1 MKHKKRLKFM
11 DMELTRI
18 EAPYVFELNAQNN
31 LKMVMDSSESLEGKN
46 RGMTPMQLLLGGLM
60 GCMSIDVMLVL
71 KKQKMSPKVY
81 RVEADATK
89 KDGVPTPYD
98 KIHLK
103 ISIDKEIDLKRV
115 HRAVDLSLNKYCSVR
130 ASLHPDISVSYEI
143 IPV

>member
-31 LKMVMDSSESLEGKN
+31 LKLVMDSSESLEGKN

-130 ASLHPDISVSYEI
+130 ASLHPDISISYEI

>member
-1 MKHKKRLKFM
+1 M

-31 LKMVMDSSESLEGKN
+31 LKLVMDSSESLEGKN

-89 KDGVPTPYD
+89 KDGVPTSYD

-103 ISIDKEIDLKRV
+103 INK
-115 HRAVDLSLNKYCSVR
+115 VDFFALFVNCF
-130 ASLHPDISVSYEI
+130 YEN
-143 IPV
+143 

>member
-1 MKHKKRLKFM
+1 M

-31 LKMVMDSSESLEGKN
+31 LKLVMDSSESLEGKN

-130 ASLHPDISVSYEI
+130 ASLPPDISISYEI

>member
-1 MKHKKRLKFM
+1 
-11 DMELTRI
+11 MELTRI

-31 LKMVMDSSESLEGKN
+31 LKLVMDSSESLEGKN

-130 ASLHPDISVSYEI
+130 ASLHPDISISYEI

>member
-1 MKHKKRLKFM
+1 M

-31 LKMVMDSSESLEGKN
+31 LKLVMDSSESLEGKN

-115 HRAVDLSLNKYCSVR
+115 HRAVELSLNKYCSVR
-130 ASLHPDISVSYEI
+130 ASLHPDISISYEI

>member
-1 MKHKKRLKFM
+1 M

-31 LKMVMDSSESLEGKN
+31 LKLVMDSSESLEGKN

-103 ISIDKEIDLKRV
+103 ISIDKEIDLNRV

-130 ASLHPDISVSYEI
+130 ASLHPDISISYEI

>member
-31 LKMVMDSSESLEGKN
+31 LKLVMDSSESLEGKN

-60 GCMSIDVMLVL
+60 GCMSIDIMLVL

>member
-1 MKHKKRLKFM
+1 M

-31 LKMVMDSSESLEGKN
+31 LKLVMDSSESLEGKN

-71 KKQKMSPKVY
+71 KKQKMSPKIY

-130 ASLHPDISVSYEI
+130 ASLHPDISISYEI

>member
-1 MKHKKRLKFM
+1 M

-31 LKMVMDSSESLEGKN
+31 LKLVMDSSESLEGKN

-130 ASLHPDISVSYEI
+130 ASLHPDISISYEI

>member
-1 MKHKKRLKFM
+1 M

-31 LKMVMDSSESLEGKN
+31 LKLVMDSSESLEGKN

-89 KDGVPTPYD
+89 KDGVQTPYD

-130 ASLHPDISVSYEI
+130 ASLHPDISISYEI

>member
-31 LKMVMDSSESLEGKN
+31 LKLVMDSSESLEGKN

-81 RVEADATK
+81 RVEADAKK

-115 HRAVDLSLNKYCSVR
+115 HRAVELSLNKYCSVR
-130 ASLHPDISVSYEI
+130 ASLHPDISISYEI

>member
-31 LKMVMDSSESLEGKN
+31 LKLVMDSSESLEGKN

-130 ASLHPDISVSYEI
+130 ASLHPDISISHEI

>member
-1 MKHKKRLKFM
+1 M

-31 LKMVMDSSESLEGKN
+31 LKLVMDSSESLEGKN

-103 ISIDKEIDLKRV
+103 ISIDKEIDLNRV

>member
-1 MKHKKRLKFM
+1 M

-31 LKMVMDSSESLEGKN
+31 LKLVMDSSESLEGKN

-81 RVEADATK
+81 RVEADAK
-89 KDGVPTPYD
+89 KKVGVPTPYD

-130 ASLHPDISVSYEI
+130 ASLNPDISISYEI
-143 IPV
+143 NPI

>member
-1 MKHKKRLKFM
+1 M

-31 LKMVMDSSESLEGKN
+31 LKLVMDSSESLEGKN
-46 RGMTPMQLLLGGLM
+46 RGMTPMQLLLGGLI

-130 ASLHPDISVSYEI
+130 ASLHPDISISYEI

>member
-1 MKHKKRLKFM
+1 M
-11 DMELTRI
+11 DTELTRI

-31 LKMVMDSSESLEGKN
+31 LKLVMDSSESLEGKN

-81 RVEADATK
+81 RVEADAKK

-130 ASLHPDISVSYEI
+130 ASLHPDISISYEI
-143 IPV
+143 NPI

>member
-1 MKHKKRLKFM
+1 
-11 DMELTRI
+11 MELTRI

-31 LKMVMDSSESLEGKN
+31 LKLVMDSSESLEGKN
-46 RGMTPMQLLLGGLM
+46 RGMTPMQLLLGGRM
-60 GCMSIDVMLVL
+60 SCMSINVMLVL

-81 RVEADATK
+81 RVEADAKK

-130 ASLHPDISVSYEI
+130 ASLHPDISISYEI
-143 IPV
+143 NPI

>member
-1 MKHKKRLKFM
+1 M

-31 LKMVMDSSESLEGKN
+31 LKLVMDSSESLEGKN
-46 RGMTPMQLLLGGLM
+46 RGMTPLQLLLGGLM

-130 ASLHPDISVSYEI
+130 ASLHPDISISYEI